1 MGPVAEWLGLGHVM
15 DYILYRE
22 GSKAVFGSVPVY
34 HWTATS
40 GWIPENPLNR
50 VEDGDNKFLPHGYL
64 VSILD
69 QQGGVSCDIE
79 AGWPSLR
86 HSLQFLK

>member
-1 MGPVAEWLGLGHVM
+1 MSKDGSSSRVAGFRACNGLYLTQG
-15 DYILYRE
+15 

-50 VEDGDNKFLPHGYL
+50 VGDGDNKFLLHGYL

-69 QQGGVSCDIE
+69 QQGGVSCDME

-86 HSLQFLK
+86 H